1 MKQPFSA
8 ASVAAIK
15 TATKAAVAHVGG
27 IDAAACVSRVGRT
40 QFSDYSNRQRDAVVP
55 LDVALDLDHSAEHP
69 FLLHAMAQALGYA
82 VIPLHVG
89 PGDFGQDMSEYA
101 IASGDIMATAMR
113 ILEDGV
119 VDPQEAQEI
128 APKMMHAKQLLD
140 RALAYVHKV
149 EEVGRPSVV
158 AVMGG
163 KGAA

>member
-8 ASVAAIK
+8 SSVAAIK

-55 LDVALDLDHSAEHP
+55 LDLDHSAEHP

-101 IASGDIMATAMR
+101 IASGDIMATAVR
-113 ILEDGV
+113 ILEDRI
-119 VDPQEAQEI
+119 VDKQEAQEI

-149 EEVGRPSVV
+149 EEDGRPSVG
-158 AVMGG
+158 AVMSG